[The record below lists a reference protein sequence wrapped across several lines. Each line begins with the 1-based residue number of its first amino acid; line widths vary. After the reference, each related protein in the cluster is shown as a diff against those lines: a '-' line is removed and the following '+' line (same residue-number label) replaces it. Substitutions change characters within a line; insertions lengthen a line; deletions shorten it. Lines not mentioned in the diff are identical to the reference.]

1 MYLILTCI
9 LLFNKTITLYFL
21 PMYKSLLVIELTLIW
36 TRTKVY
42 KYPPPP
48 TYKYDKVWIGNK
60 IWNMTPLFNTSK
72 AINTLVCAALTLK
85 TKRARTP
92 KQRNSASDLL
102 RYCGGVRLDT
112 CVLVQWLKSWVEIPE
127 RPQITVR
134 KRINEISVTKSAP
147 FPNSLYLGNV

>member
-48 TYKYDKVWIGNK
+48 PTYKYDKVWIGNK

-72 AINTLVCAALTLK
+72 AINTLVCAALKSEDSK
-85 TKRARTP
+85 TKEQCKWSTEVLWRRTVGHLCIGAMVKVVSWDP
-92 KQRNSASDLL
+92 RKTSN
-102 RYCGGVRLDT
+102 YC
-112 CVLVQWLKSWVEIPE
+112 QKEN
-127 RPQITVR
+127 
-134 KRINEISVTKSAP
+134 KRDICNWIGPIS
-147 FPNSLYLGNV
+147 

>member
-9 LLFNKTITLYFL
+9 LLFNKTITLYFFTNVQIITCHRVNFN
-21 PMYKSLLVIELTLIW
+21 MNQDKSIQV
-36 TRTKVY
+36 
-42 KYPPPP
+42 PPPP
-48 TYKYDKVWIGNK
+48 YKYDKVWIGNK

-134 KRINEISVTKSAP
+134 KRINEISVTESAP